1 MAQPHRAGKLPDGRR
16 LVRMAE
22 ETDAFKL
29 RRHEGIT
36 ALNYAYV
43 SGKPDQFDWPRSE
56 MRGLMVDESTGGILA
71 RPFQKFWN
79 FNEGN
84 ARDTDWN
91 ESHVVLPKLDG
102 SLVYPA
108 GHRWTTRG
116 GVTDTSLRVEAL
128 AERIGRPLA
137 RLLEA
142 VRTDPDDGA
151 PCTPCFEYI
160 GPDNQIVIRY
170 KHNRLVLLAVRR
182 ITDGKYW
189 NTDRMVATF
198 REAAGETSSHEALDV
213 VEPLGRTG
221 AKRGADY
228 VASLTQ
234 RVQQWSGDH
243 EGVVVAF
250 EPSGHRVKIKSLEYV
265 ALHRARDDYSTE
277 SRVLTVWSD
286 GNARALCENLSA
298 NRRARL
304 EQYYAS
310 LEECIRSAAAG
321 IAAEAQETWSRN
333 GGNRKNAAIEWTAAT
348 DKRIPVRAAGF
359 TVFNAIA
366 RGHDAAAAAEEH
378 IRKAIAR
385 ACRHQSNIDQKARP
399 LLGPD
404 APAWRPPDG
413 NFADADQ

>member
-16 LVRMAE
+16 LVRIAE

-29 RRHEGIT
+29 RRQDGIT

-43 SGKPDQFDWPRSE
+43 SGDPDQFDWPRSE

-84 ARDTDWN
+84 AQDTDWN
-91 ESHVVLPKLDG
+91 EKHVVLPKLDG

-128 AERIGRPLA
+128 AERI
-137 RLLEA
+137 
-142 VRTDPDDGA
+142 
-151 PCTPCFEYI
+151 
-160 GPDNQIVIRY
+160 RY
-170 KHNRLVLLAVRR
+170 KRNRLVLLAVRR
-182 ITDGKYW
+182 ITDGQYW
-189 NTDRMVATF
+189 DTDRMIVTF
-198 REAAGETSSHEALDV
+198 RKTAGETGSHEALDV

-221 AKRGADY
+221 AERSADY

-243 EGVVVAF
+243 EGVVVTF
-250 EPSGHRVKIKSLEYV
+250 EPSGHRVKIKSLKYV

-286 GNARALCENLSA
+286 GNAHALCKNLSA
-298 NRRARL
+298 KRRARL

-310 LEECIRSAAAG
+310 LEECIRSSAAA
-321 IAAEAQETWSRN
+321 IAAEAQETWSVH
-333 GGNRKNAAIEWTAAT
+333 GGNRKNAAIQWTAAT

-366 RGHDAAAAAEEH
+366 KGHDTAAAAEEH

-385 ACRHQSNIDQKARP
+385 ACRHQSNIDAKVRP
-399 LLGPD
+399 LLEPN

-413 NFADADQ
+413 NVADVDQ

>member
-1 MAQPHRAGKLPDGRR
+1 M
-16 LVRMAE
+16 
-22 ETDAFKL
+22 
-29 RRHEGIT
+29 
-36 ALNYAYV
+36 
-43 SGKPDQFDWPRSE
+43 
-56 MRGLMVDESTGGILA
+56 
-71 RPFQKFWN
+71 
-79 FNEGN
+79 
-84 ARDTDWN
+84 
-91 ESHVVLPKLDG
+91 
-102 SLVYPA
+102 
-108 GHRWTTRG
+108 
-116 GVTDTSLRVEAL
+116 
-128 AERIGRPLA
+128 
-137 RLLEA
+137 
-142 VRTDPDDGA
+142 
-151 PCTPCFEYI
+151 
-160 GPDNQIVIRY
+160 
-170 KHNRLVLLAVRR
+170 LLAVRR

-198 REAAGETSSHEALDV
+198 REAAGETGGHEALDV
-213 VEPLGRTG
+213 VEPLSRTG
-221 AKRGADY
+221 AERDTGY

-286 GNARALCENLSA
+286 SNAHALCKNLSA
-298 NRRARL
+298 NRRTRL

-310 LEECIRSAAAG
+310 LEECIRSSAAA

-348 DKRIPVRAAGF
+348 DKRIPVRTAGF

-378 IRKAIAR
+378 IRKAITR
-385 ACRHQSNIDQKARP
+385 TCRHQSNIDQKARP

-404 APAWRPPDG
+404 APAWHPPDG
-413 NFADADQ
+413 NCADAEQ